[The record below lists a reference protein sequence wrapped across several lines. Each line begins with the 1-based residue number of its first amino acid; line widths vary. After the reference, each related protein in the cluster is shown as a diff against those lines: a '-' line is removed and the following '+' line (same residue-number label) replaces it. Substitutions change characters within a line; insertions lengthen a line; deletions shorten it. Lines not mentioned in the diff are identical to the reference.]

1 MSSTIEELTS
11 LKQLLDQ
18 GVLTPEEFDA
28 KKAQILAAPPQTQQT
43 SQQNATAAVEEGGT
57 AGWAILGFLIPIIGL
72 ILFIVWKDSKPKS
85 SSAAGKG
92 ALIGVIVGAIFAV
105 IWCIVVLSSTMV
117 YLR

>member
-18 GVLTPEEFDA
+18 GILTQEEFDA
-28 KKAQILAAPPQTQQT
+28 KKAQILAAPPQTQQ
-43 SQQNATAAVEEGGT
+43 NAAAAVEEGGT
-57 AGWAILGFLIPIIGL
+57 TGWAILSFFFPIVGL

-92 ALIGVIVGAIFAV
+92 ALIGFIVGILAS
-105 IWCIVVLSSTMV
+105 VLISCMAGAAALT
-117 YLR
+117 YY

>member
-18 GVLTPEEFDA
+18 GILTQEEFDA
-28 KKAQILAAPPQTQQT
+28 KKAQILAAPPQTQQIA
-43 SQQNATAAVEEGGT
+43 QQNATTSVEEGGT
-57 AGWAILGFLIPIIGL
+57 AGWTILGFLIPIIGL

-92 ALIGVIVGAIFAV
+92 ALIGFIVGILAS
-105 IWCIVVLSSTMV
+105 VLISCMAGAAALT
-117 YLR
+117 YY